1 VIASG
6 PVLIDIQ
13 GTQSLDH
20 RDRGVA
26 RYVLELA
33 LALDQ
38 VAPERIGAYLVNP
51 DLALPGNLDRL
62 VATGKLRHADEVRWP
77 PGAVLHIASP
87 FELSVPLRRLLPA
100 PAARGEVPVVVT
112 LYDLIPEVLAEAY
125 LADPGLRRRYRAR
138 QQLVRSADAI
148 LALSE
153 STAGDAVERLGVNPG
168 RVTVVGA
175 APAPQFV
182 PPASREQ
189 AAAQAAAVVPGL
201 RPPFVLYTG
210 GTDDRKNLER
220 LLLAWARVPADVR
233 ERWQLAIVCHLRPLE
248 RNHLEVRGRELGLGD
263 GLALCGYVADDVL
276 VRLCQGADLLVFP
289 SLYEGYGLPIAEAQ
303 ACGTPAVASAT
314 SALPELVHPHG
325 RFDPTDPDD
334 MAATVTRA
342 LTDEETRA
350 ALLAHAARPPDSW
363 ADVAR
368 RTVEAYDHL
377 ASRLAGHNGARRPG
391 PRGHGGRLRVAF
403 ASPLPP
409 QPSGV
414 ADYSY
419 LLLEELAGRAEI
431 HAFVDGPPDG
441 QRDHRLAQAPD
452 GVASVRP
459 LSSLEQVEALC
470 GPFDAVVYS
479 LGNSEYHTGSL
490 AALRRRPGVVL
501 AHDVRL
507 TDLYGFGPHQHAGS
521 VPGGFHAALQS
532 MYAGR
537 IPPDLGVSGW
547 IGQAEA
553 DRWGIL
559 MAREVVALS
568 ERFLASS
575 PLAAELAHLDAAPA
589 DRDKIA
595 VLGLAIGVHALSGPR
610 PPASGPPVVATFGL
624 VNPLKQTGKVV
635 EAFAAMVATG
645 SEARLVVVGPCG
657 EAEAATLRNR
667 AAELGVAERVEL
679 TGWVGEEEYRR
690 WLERATVA
698 VQLRSAS
705 NGETSGAAGACL
717 ASGLATVVTAVGPAR
732 DLPDDA
738 VAKVPPDVVPAEL
751 GRVLLGLLSDAP
763 RREALGR
770 EAAAYAAGRSFARV
784 AGSLYELLVPSG

>member
-1 VIASG
+1 VSATG
-6 PVLIDIQ
+6 PVLVDIQ

-33 LALDQ
+33 LALDE

-62 VATGKLRHADEVRWP
+62 VATGKLRHADEVDWP
-77 PGAVLHIASP
+77 AGAVLHIASP

-112 LYDLIPEVLAEAY
+112 LYDLIPEVLAETY

-153 STAGDAVERLGVNPG
+153 ATGVDAVERLGVDPE

-182 PPASREQ
+182 PPPSREQ
-189 AAAQAAAVVPGL
+189 AAAEAAAAVPGL

-210 GTDDRKNLER
+210 GTDERKNLER
-220 LLLAWARVPADVR
+220 LLHAWARLPAGVR
-233 ERWQLAIVCHLRPLE
+233 ERWQLAIACRLQPLE

-263 GLALCGYVADDVL
+263 GLALCGYVPEEVL
-276 VRLCQGADLLVFP
+276 VRLYQGADLLVFP

-303 ACGTPAVASAT
+303 ACGTPVVASAT
-314 SALPELVHPHG
+314 SALPELVHPQG
-325 RFDPTDPDD
+325 RFDPTDPEDI
-334 MAATVTRA
+334 AATVTRA
-342 LTDEETRA
+342 LTDGAVRA
-350 ALLAHAARPPDSW
+350 ALLAHAGRPPTTW

-368 RTVEAYDHL
+368 RTVDAYDHL
-377 ASRLAGHNGARRPG
+377 ASRPADGARRRG
-391 PRGHGGRLRVAF
+391 PHGGRLRLAF

-419 LLLEELAGRAEI
+419 LLLEELAGRAEV

-441 QRDHRLAQAPD
+441 QRDHRLARAPE
-452 GVASVRP
+452 GVASIRP
-459 LSSLEQVEALC
+459 VSSLEQVEALE

-521 VPGGFHAALQS
+521 VPGGFHSALQS

-537 IPPDLGVSGW
+537 IPPDLGAGGW
-547 IGQAEA
+547 IDQVEA

-568 ERFLASS
+568 QRFLASS
-575 PLAAELAHLDAAPA
+575 PLAAELARLDAAPA
-589 DRDKIA
+589 DRDKVA
-595 VLGLAIGVHALSGPR
+595 VLPLAIGVHALSGSR
-610 PPASGPPVVATFGL
+610 PPAPGPPVVATFGL

-635 EAFAAMVATG
+635 EAFATVAAARPDT
-645 SEARLVVVGPCG
+645 RLVVVGPCG
-657 EAEAATLRNR
+657 ESEAAALRGR
-667 AAELGVAERVEL
+667 AAELGLAGRVEL
-679 TGWVGEEEYRR
+679 TGWVDEDEYRR
-690 WLERATVA
+690 RLERATVA
-698 VQLRSAS
+698 VQLRAAS

-732 DLPDDA
+732 DLPDEA
-738 VAKVPPDVVPAEL
+738 VVKVSPDVAPAEL
-751 GRVLLGLLSDAP
+751 GRVVLGLLDDAP

-770 EAAAYAAGRSFARV
+770 EAAAYAANRSFARV
-784 AGSLYELLVPSG
+784 AESLYELLVPSG